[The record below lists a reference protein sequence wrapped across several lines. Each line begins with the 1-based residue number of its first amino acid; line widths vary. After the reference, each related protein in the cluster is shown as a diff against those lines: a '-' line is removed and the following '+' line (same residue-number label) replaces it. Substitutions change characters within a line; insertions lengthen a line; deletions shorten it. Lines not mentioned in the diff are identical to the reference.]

1 MDYVIPPLRKSKK
14 EGVLYVRPVE
24 IEKIIAGTIELPF
37 EEFITRAKHN
47 NRNHPDY
54 LPSEVL
60 VHRIRATRD
69 NKTDEQFN
77 ALYTALYER
86 VIRSCK
92 SAVTRAGGETREIGK
107 LLDVREFVIE
117 RFVTLIVKDRDCY
130 TEKLDIFEARFDRAV
145 MMLKKDAFRKI
156 SKRDKPMGPL
166 EYDESGDVPLDVEE
180 SLALLNPRL
189 MTPEEEDT
197 YRFNIRRAIDSL
209 PEMERRVIDMLEAG
223 IAIESNNPVEPSIA
237 SVLGCT
243 PKTVRNRRDRA
254 VQRIRETLGLEV
266 CNAC

>member
-1 MDYVIPPLRKSKK
+1 MGYIIPPLRKRTE
-14 EGVLYVRPVE
+14 EGVLYARPVE

-37 EEFITRAKHN
+37 EEFITRAKHK

-60 VHRIRATRD
+60 VHRIRETRY
-69 NKTDEQFN
+69 NNTDEQFN
-77 ALYTALYER
+77 ALYSELYKR
-86 VIRSCK
+86 VIRSCA

-117 RFVTLIVKDRDCY
+117 RFVTLVVKDRGSY
-130 TEKLDIFEARFDRAV
+130 IEKLDIFEVRFDRAV
-145 MMLKKDAFRKI
+145 MMLRKSAFRKM
-156 SKRDKPMGPL
+156 SQRDNPIGPL

-189 MTPEEEDT
+189 MTPEEEVT
-197 YRFNIRRAIDSL
+197 YRFKVRRAIDSL

-237 SVLGCT
+237 GVLGCT